1 MIRVFVFSILEHIL
15 YTSAVAVVVAAVVVV
30 VVVVALLLIG
40 FCHSDSLVNLIESGK
55 HLLFLR

>member
-1 MIRVFVFSILEHIL
+1 M
-15 YTSAVAVVVAAVVVV
+15 YTSAVAVVVAAVVV

-55 HLLFLR
+55 HLFFLR